1 MGSEAGLPIASVCS
15 FLLALARVTG
25 AIVFVPIPGMSSS
38 PEPARAM
45 FALSLTMALAPFWP
59 AVAPPTVGALLAL
72 LAGEAALGL
81 AMGLVVALLGE
92 GFIMFGQIIGL
103 QAGFSFASTIDP
115 NTQADSGVLVVLAQ
129 TASGLLFF
137 ATGLHLEVVRAFA
150 LSLQTLPPGGF
161 TMAPGAAEMVIRL
174 GSNIF
179 SVGLRLA
186 LPIVALLLMVDIALA
201 LLGKINQQL
210 QLLTLAFPV
219 KMLAS
224 LALLAAMTAVFP
236 RIYHEYAARLFAA
249 LPALATR

>member
-1 MGSEAGLPIASVCS
+1 MGSEAGLPLASVCS
-15 FLLALARVTG
+15 FLLALARVSG
-25 AIVFVPIPGMSSS
+25 AIVFVPIPGMSVS
-38 PEPARAM
+38 PEPARAI
-45 FALSLTMALAPFWP
+45 FALSLTLALAPFWP
-59 AVAPPTVGALLAL
+59 AVAPPGVGAMLAL
-72 LAGEAALGL
+72 LAGEAALGV
-81 AMGLVVALLGE
+81 AMGMVVALLGE
-92 GFIMFGQIIGL
+92 AFVMFGQIVGL

-129 TASGLLFF
+129 TVAGLLFF
-137 ATGLHLEVVRAFA
+137 ASGLHREVVRAFA

-161 TMAPGAAEMVIRL
+161 TLAPGVGELVVRL
-174 GSNIF
+174 ASSIF

-186 LPIVALLLMVDIALA
+186 LPVVALLLMVDVALA

-224 LALLAAMTAVFP
+224 LALLAAMTAIFP